1 MKGDGAAIPS
11 SGFLRR
17 PEQPLITL
25 CSHAS
30 PPPSPPPRPRP
41 SRPSQSQPGPPGLL
55 ANGGG
60 RDAGTCERRGMF
72 PVTHP
77 RASLRLGRPH
87 PSVPASE
94 DLPRRPPPPLVCLPL
109 PRLRPRFPFLPLS
122 RPTPFPPLP
131 TSPCPSQLTL
141 FFPAGLPFLFFP
153 LHWRLEDFTQHALS
167 VAAYI
172 KGPRLC
178 NCIVSD
184 VSRAMVS

>member
-11 SGFLRR
+11 SRFLRG

-30 PPPSPPPRPRP
+30 PPPPPRPRP
-41 SRPSQSQPGPPGLL
+41 SRSSQSGPEPPGRL

-60 RDAGTCERRGMF
+60 RGAGTCERRGMF

-94 DLPRRPPPPLVCLPL
+94 DLPRRPPPPLVCLPR
-109 PRLRPRFPFLPLS
+109 PRLHPLFPFLP
-122 RPTPFPPLP
+122 RAP
-131 TSPCPSQLTL
+131 
-141 FFPAGLPFLFFP
+141 LPFLPSPLLFLPFP
-153 LHWRLEDFTQHALS
+153 AHAPLPCLPAFSAFAFLCIGVLRLLHIQALS
-167 VAAYI
+167 IAAYI
-172 KGPRLC
+172 KG
-178 NCIVSD
+178 
-184 VSRAMVS
+184 RAIMQ